1 MVGIPDKLLG
11 EAVIAHVA
19 PHTDAEL
26 DPGELRRLCAE
37 RLEDYM
43 VPKRVVVHDELPRT
57 GNGKL
62 DRATLREH

>member
-11 EAVIAHVA
+11 EAVIGHVA
-19 PHTDAEL
+19 PHSDAEL

-43 VPKRVVVHDELPRT
+43 VPKRIVVHDELPRT